1 MVVFLFNAVKLCI
14 LICSKIQVSFTSVT
28 EAKYMI
34 SVLFLFLKPF
44 QYCCGFVVLTVSLCL
59 FGGILA
65 EGQICNEVP
74 TL

>member
-14 LICSKIQVSFTSVT
+14 VICSKIQVSFTSVT

-34 SVLFLFLKPF
+34 SVLFSFLKAF
-44 QYCCGFVVLTVSLCL
+44 QYCCRSVALSVSLCS
-59 FGGILA
+59 FGGILE
-65 EGQICNEVP
+65 EGQTCNEVP